1 MPQDIQSSS
10 SNTLNSDSPFSGL
23 GGLGYY
29 STNNPS
35 ALVSFQE
42 AVFNSMPQDKG
53 LYMPEEIKRLP
64 DSFFEQLPHLSLP
77 QIAFEIAKHMLNGA
91 IPNNDLKAL
100 IDDAINFDAPVVELE
115 KDVYVLELFHGPSL
129 AFKDFGARFM
139 SRVMSYFL
147 QEDEKQLD
155 VLVATSGDTGG
166 AVALGFLGVPNT
178 RVTIL
183 YPKGKVSDIQEQ
195 QLTTNGQNIRA
206 LTIDGTFDDCQALV
220 KQAFVDAELNEA
232 FRLTSANSINIAR
245 LIPQTFYYFN
255 AYAQLLRAGK
265 SKVAFC
271 VPSGNFGNIGAGL
284 LAWKMGLPV
293 TQFIAATNAND
304 TVPAF
309 LKSGIY
315 EPKASVAT
323 IANAMDVGNPS
334 NWVRIA
340 YLFKDDAA
348 ALTSLM
354 TGYTYTDE
362 QTRQAIQQVFDE
374 YNYIVCPHTAIA
386 WRALKEWQQ
395 EHADTTGVFL
405 STAHPCKFPDVFPDK
420 IASTIKVPE
429 GVKKM
434 ESKEKKA
441 VSLSGDFEEF
451 KAYLLRNQ

>member
-1 MPQDIQSSS
+1 ME
-10 SNTLNSDSPFSGL
+10 L
-23 GGLGYY
+23 Y
-29 STNNPS
+29 STNNTAS
-35 ALVSFQE
+35 RVSFKD

-53 LYMPEEIKRLP
+53 LYMPVTIPRL
-64 DSFFEQLPHLSLP
+64 DDKFINHLDEYSLP
-77 QIAFEIAKHMLNGA
+77 EIAFHVANHLLGDS
-91 IPNNDLKAL
+91 IPADDLKA
-100 IDDAINFDAPVVELE
+100 IIYDAINFYAPIVELE

-147 QEDEKQLD
+147 EEGEKQLD

-183 YPKGKVSDIQEQ
+183 YPKGKVSDIQEL

-206 LTIDGTFDDCQALV
+206 LEINGTFDDCQALV
-220 KQAFVDAELNEA
+220 KQAFTDKELNEK

-255 AYAQLLRAGK
+255 AYAQLLRRGV
-265 SKVAFC
+265 SKVIFA

-293 TQFIAATNAND
+293 EQFIAATNAND

-309 LKSGIY
+309 LKSGVY
-315 EPKASVAT
+315 QPKPSVAT
-323 IANAMDVGNPS
+323 LSNAMDVGNPS

-340 YLFKDDAA
+340 DMFKDDMDKLKSIITGFSYDDTETLAA
-348 ALTSLM
+348 IKKVD
-354 TGYTYTDE
+354 TD
-362 QTRQAIQQVFDE
+362 

-386 WRALKEWQQ
+386 WQALKDWKKL
-395 EHADTTGVFL
+395 HADSEASGVFL
-405 STAHPCKFPDVFPDK
+405 ATAHPCKFPDVFPDNIAEK
-420 IASTIKVPE
+420 IDVPE
-429 GVKKM
+429 QVKSLEEKDKQSVIL
-434 ESKEKKA
+434 SKEF
-441 VSLSGDFEEF
+441 DEF
-451 KAYLLRNQ
+451 KHWLLNNE